1 MIEFRFPI
9 VLYFYIPLTILL
21 SFWIWQSKKNKIFS
35 ETDSYL
41 RERLLSQMDLSN
53 IKWKQRLLFA
63 SIIILIFAAS
73 GPQIGTRLAPLDR
86 KGVDLVFAIDV
97 STSMNAEDVKPN
109 RLEKAKFEISQM
121 IRQLKGDRVALI
133 VFAGS
138 SHMYLPLTTDYE
150 AARLF
155 LDKIDTEMIPTQG
168 TALSSAL
175 QTGLSAFTEDDS
187 KYKVLV
193 LVTDGED
200 HEGQAV
206 ELARK
211 ASDRGMIIH
220 AVGVGTASGSL
231 IPTKDKQGIRDYK
244 RDESGKLITTI
255 INENILLDIA
265 DAGNGSYVKFD
276 NKPANFK
283 NIMKAIDSMEKRTL
297 KSQIY
302 SEFEDRYQLFAV
314 VSFIL
319 MLIGMVIP
327 TRIKKD
333 DTWRG
338 RYVE

>member
-302 SEFEDRYQLFAV
+302 SEFEDRYQLFAL